1 MFENRVHEDRFLLS
15 SSCVQG
21 SSAIEYARTT
31 PRSQLS
37 PAETGILSHLYI
49 KTIFCQDRLGTNIG
63 KTQKK
68 MPFSLPGIAACSGW
82 LFCQATIVSV

>member
-37 PAETGILSHLYI
+37 PAETGIFEPFIYKNDHFA
-49 KTIFCQDRLGTNIG
+49 KTG
-63 KTQKK
+63 
-68 MPFSLPGIAACSGW
+68 SG
-82 LFCQATIVSV
+82 QT